1 MLKNCLLQYNWC
13 FGQKTL
19 RRQLSRAWNT
29 EYAVQRPSSL
39 AREGEE
45 QKKVEEWGGIFFFA
59 RMQSTGILTQQK
71 LITLS

>member
-45 QKKVEEWGGIFFFA
+45 QKKVEEWGGIFFLPECKAQAFWH
-59 RMQSTGILTQQK
+59 SKSL
-71 LITLS
+71 